1 MDESHV
7 ILAPNVD
14 NVYKLPYLYYKQ
26 NFHQLVFRK
35 LGIKKSLQKTK
46 WASFANMLNK
56 IKKTVVVNLVVKYG
70 YGDAYISLVEALK
83 HSAYKLGR
91 NVEFNWIDVR
101 NISEKELL

>member
-1 MDESHV
+1 
-7 ILAPNVD
+7 
-14 NVYKLPYLYYKQ
+14 
-26 NFHQLVFRK
+26 
-35 LGIKKSLQKTK
+35 
-46 WASFANMLNK
+46 MLNK